1 MKCPQCQSIETKVID
16 SRIIDNGQTIRR
28 RRECEYCN
36 HRFTT
41 FERKWYTELTVIKKD
56 WSKEL
61 YDRQKLKKAILLSF
75 AKRKYNS
82 EEIDGIITT
91 LESKRSKNNNE
102 ISSTRI
108 GEDVLKKI
116 KDIDPVAYVR
126 FASVY
131 RSFENIQDFWQI
143 IDAED
148 NSI

>member
-1 MKCPQCQSIETKVID
+1 M
-16 SRIIDNGQTIRR
+16 
-28 RRECEYCN
+28 
-36 HRFTT
+36 
-41 FERKWYTELTVIKKD
+41 KKD
-56 WSKEL
+56 GSKEL

-82 EEIDGIITT
+82 EEIDGVITT

-102 ISSTRI
+102 ISTTRI

-131 RSFENIQDFWQI
+131 RSFENIQDF
-143 IDAED
+143 
-148 NSI
+148 